1 MTTLLARDEREVAV
15 DHAADRLSYLVLAY
29 GLLAIAA
36 VRGFNGEASWDL
48 LGLVVLGGVV
58 GLAYRL
64 RERVVS
70 RPWTAVLLGS
80 IVVAAAIAA
89 VVAFASR

>member
-36 VRGFNGEASWDL
+36 VRGLNGEASWDL

-58 GLAYRL
+58 GLGYRL
-64 RERVVS
+64 RERVVG
-70 RPWTAVLLGS
+70 RTWAVVLAGS
-80 IVVAAAIAA
+80 ILLAAGIAA